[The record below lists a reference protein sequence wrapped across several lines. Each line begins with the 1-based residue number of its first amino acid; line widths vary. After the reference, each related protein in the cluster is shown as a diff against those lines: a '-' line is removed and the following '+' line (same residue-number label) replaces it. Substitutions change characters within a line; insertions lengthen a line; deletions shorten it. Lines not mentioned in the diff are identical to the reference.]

1 MFAAFKLSV
10 GYALVGAIVGEF
22 VGATSGL
29 GFQLTTAQGLL
40 DTDRV
45 YSIVVLTGIIAS
57 IVLYLADRTERAV
70 LKWRPQVQVG

>member
-1 MFAAFKLSV
+1 LCGTRSHTKFVPHEYLMNAAAVRL
-10 GYALVGAIVGEF
+10 A
-22 VGATSGL
+22 GL
-29 GFQLTTAQGLL
+29 QGLL